1 MGKVA
6 GNVRLEAIQWESG
19 QPLTDDYVS
28 RFEKTGEL
36 YDYNPWEWESWR
48 ARASWLDQ
56 ERVTG
61 ADRQRLADALR
72 RFNERAGNAGEAMD
86 AIERLRDERTLCVV
100 GGQQASLFTGPLL
113 VIYKAVTLLRLAKEA
128 SGKLNRPVVP
138 VFWIAGE
145 DHDFDEVNHVN
156 YLTPNLQVDK
166 IKVEHPTGLRT
177 SVSRTKLGRQ
187 QWEDALRQLEQSLM
201 TTEFKDELVQS
212 FRAAVEESA
221 TLVDLFARLMARL
234 FGSQGL
240 VLLDSDDPA
249 LRKVEG
255 SMFRTLIEQNGE
267 LNEAFLQNRDQLMAC
282 GYQPQA
288 ELHTNAANLFVYD
301 EEGERILLYADD
313 SGGFT
318 DRKGVRRFSRERL
331 LDWADTAPERLSN
344 NVMTRPLMQ
353 EFLFPVLAT
362 VLGPAEIAYWG
373 LTRKAFHLLGM
384 RMPLLVPRLGF
395 TIVEGTVHKNMQ
407 KYGLTFEDVVLR
419 LEEKQQEWLRAQD
432 RLQLEARFG
441 EVKEQFRSGYEPL
454 IAAISGI
461 NPGLGKLGE
470 TNLGKIIEQIE
481 FLQHKAE
488 DGLRSQN
495 ESGLRHFQRI
505 GLTIAPGGKPQERV
519 YNISAYLNKY
529 GDGWLKEL
537 LELPV
542 TIDGKHYICYM

>member
-212 FRAAVEESA
+212 FRAAVEDSA

-240 VLLDSDDPA
+240 VLLDSDDPR

-267 LNEAFLQNRDQLMAC
+267 LNEAFLQNRDQLIAC

-362 VLGPAEIAYWG
+362 VLG
-373 LTRKAFHLLGM
+373 LR
-384 RMPLLVPRLGF
+384 RL
-395 TIVEGTVHKNMQ
+395 
-407 KYGLTFEDVVLR
+407 
-419 LEEKQQEWLRAQD
+419 
-432 RLQLEARFG
+432 
-441 EVKEQFRSGYEPL
+441 P
-454 IAAISGI
+454 
-461 NPGLGKLGE
+461 
-470 TNLGKIIEQIE
+470 
-481 FLQHKAE
+481 
-488 DGLRSQN
+488 
-495 ESGLRHFQRI
+495 I
-505 GLTIAPGGKPQERV
+505 GA
-519 YNISAYLNKY
+519 
-529 GDGWLKEL
+529 
-537 LELPV
+537 
-542 TIDGKHYICYM
+542 